1 MPCANSAEPPEF
13 QPIPLHRI
21 PRGTPPV
28 SDISS
33 VLILHPSDN
42 IVVARRALQPGDVIT
57 TSDSHLL
64 AAEPIPLFHKVAV
77 RPIPKGSTIRKFGQP
92 IGSAATDI
100 AAGQW
105 VHTHNVSLERERT
118 GYEFG
123 TELQQF
129 PAPLPRTFQGFRRR
143 NGSAGTRNYIAV
155 ISTVNCSATTSRYVA
170 QELART
176 DLSRYPN
183 IDGVIPIVHK
193 SGCAFAYNSD
203 DHLLLNRTLAGFA
216 RHPNIAACI
225 VLGLGCETAQASHLQ
240 QTQGLIQLGG
250 ASAGGR
256 DDLPMI
262 LNIQEVG
269 GVRRTV
275 DRAVGVLRELL
286 PAANDVKREPIPLS
300 ELILGLQCG
309 GSDGAS
315 GITANPALGYA
326 SDLLVAHGGGSVLA
340 ETPEVYGAEQLLT
353 RRSVSREVGEK
364 LLERIRWW
372 EDYARRNNASID
384 NNPSYGNKQGG
395 LTTIIEK
402 SLGAVAKG
410 GTAPLRDVYQ
420 FAEAITSK
428 GFTFMDTPGYDPI
441 SVTGLVAG
449 GCQLVVFTTGRG
461 SCFGCKPAPTIKVA
475 TNSPLFNRMQED
487 MDINAGSI
495 IDGETLE
502 SAGSRIFEKIVAVAS
517 GEQTLSEQQGI
528 GDEEFCPWM
537 PGPVF

>member
-1 MPCANSAEPPEF
+1 MPLLTLPHVSG
-13 QPIPLHRI
+13 I
-21 PRGTPPV
+21 PPV
-28 SDISS
+28 SS
-33 VLILHPSDN
+33 LEPLLLLHPSDT
-42 IVVARRALQPGDVIT
+42 IAVARRALQPGENVTVAGRSVTVAEAIPVN
-57 TSDSHLL
+57 HKL
-64 AAEPIPLFHKVAV
+64 ALIPM
-77 RPIPKGSTIRKFGQP
+77 PKGATVRKFGQP

-100 AAGQW
+100 APGQW
-105 VHTHNVSLERERT
+105 VHVHNVSIEREKA
-118 GYEFG
+118 GYEFS
-123 TELQQF
+123 TELVSF
-129 PAPLPRTFQGFRRR
+129 PTPAPRTFQGYRRK
-143 NGSAGTRNYIAV
+143 NGAAGTRNYIAV

-170 QELART
+170 QELSRS
-176 DLSRYPN
+176 DLSAFPN

-193 SGCAFAYNSD
+193 SGCAFAYNGE

-240 QTQGLIQLGG
+240 ETQGLVQLGG
-250 ASAGGR
+250 RSASQ
-256 DDLPMI
+256 DSSLPMI

-286 PAANDVKREPIPLS
+286 PDANNVRREPIPLS

-315 GITANPALGYA
+315 GITANPALGFA

-353 RRSVSREVGEK
+353 RRSVTRTVGEQ

-372 EDYARRNNASID
+372 EDYAKKNNASID

-410 GTAPLRDVYQ
+410 GTAPLRAVYQ
-420 FAEAITSK
+420 FAEPITEK

-449 GCQLVVFTTGRG
+449 GCQVVVFTTGRG

-475 TNSPLFNRMQED
+475 TNSPLYNRMRDD
-487 MDINAGSI
+487 MDLNAGSI
-495 IDGETLE
+495 LDGNSIENVGTE
-502 SAGSRIFEKIVAVAS
+502 IFEKIVAVAS
-517 GEQTLSEQQGI
+517 GDKTLSEQQGI

-537 PGPVF
+537 PGPIF